1 MLSLKSE
8 KNWGVKQLKLDDLNK
23 IVDQELEFGQAYNY
37 RINVCC
43 STSCVSL
50 GSLKVLKAFE
60 DAIKEFGVE
69 NECKVA
75 RTGCIGAC
83 SVGPTVLIEPGDYA
97 YSNVTPEK
105 VRQIVRDHI
114 VLDLPIRDMLYE
126 SGTFFQKQ
134 HRLVLRNA
142 GKIDP
147 GRIQDYICVGGYGA
161 LCKVLT
167 NMAPQGV
174 INEVLA
180 SGLRGRGGAGFPTG
194 QKWRLV
200 ARAVNTPKYIVAN
213 LDEGDPGVYANRSLA
228 EADPHAI
235 IEGMLIAAYA
245 VGAEKGYIYIRS
257 EYPLAVQTLQKALA
271 QAKAM
276 SLLGSNVFETPFKFD
291 IELRLGAGAFVA
303 GEETA
308 ILASV
313 EGKRAMPRPRP
324 PYPANMGL
332 WGKPTLIQN
341 VETLANIP
349 LIVQNGSAWFA
360 KTGMTKC
367 SGTKCFSLTGKIANP
382 GIIEVPMGMSL
393 REVVF
398 DIGGGV
404 PGGKQFKAVLIGGP
418 SGGCLPEQL
427 LETAIDYDSLLKVG
441 AIMGSGGIVVL
452 DEDDCMVDTARYFTE
467 FCVDES
473 CGRCTPCRA
482 GLPRMLEVFN
492 RITHGQ
498 GELTDIGTLEKASVF
513 IRDVSL
519 CGLGQ
524 TAPNPVITTLRYF
537 KNEYISHITEH
548 KCEAGK
554 CYTSRYNKEE
564 PA

>member
-1 MLSLKSE
+1 LE
-8 KNWGVKQLKLDDLNK
+8 ELKLKLADLQK
-23 IVDQELEFGQAYNY
+23 ITEQELDFQKAYKY

-43 STSCVSL
+43 SSGCVPF
-50 GSLKVLKAFE
+50 GAFKVLKAFE
-60 DAIKEFGVE
+60 DAVKEFDVDK
-69 NECKVA
+69 ECKVA
-75 RTGCIGAC
+75 RTGCIGTC
-83 SVGPTVLIEPGDYA
+83 SAGPAVLIEPGDYL
-97 YSNVTPEK
+97 YQNVTPEA
-105 VRQIVRDHI
+105 VREIVRDHI
-114 VLDLPIRDMLYE
+114 VLGLPVKEMLYKNE
-126 SGTFFQKQ
+126 AYFKKQ

-147 GRIQDYICVGGYGA
+147 SRIQDYISAGGYSA
-161 LCKVLT
+161 LAKCLAT
-167 NMAPQGV
+167 MTQQGV
-174 INEVLA
+174 IYEVTT

-194 QKWRLV
+194 QKWTLV
-200 ARAVNTPKYIVAN
+200 SRAHNSPKYIVAN
-213 LDEGDPGVYANRSLA
+213 LDEGDPGVFANRTLA

-257 EYPLAVQTLQKALA
+257 EYPLGIQTLVKAIA

-276 SLLGSNVFETPFKFD
+276 SLLGDNILETQFKFD
-291 IELRLGAGAFVA
+291 LELRFGAGAFVA

-313 EGKRAMPRPRP
+313 EGRRAMPRPRP
-324 PYPANMGL
+324 PYPANSGL
-332 WGKPTLIQN
+332 WQKPTLIQN

-349 LIVQNGSAWFA
+349 LIIQNGGLWFS
-360 KTGMTKC
+360 KVGTPRC
-367 SGTKCFSLTGKIANP
+367 SGTKCFSLTGKVNNP
-382 GIIEVPMGMSL
+382 GLIEVPMGITL

-404 PGGKQFKAVLIGGP
+404 PDGKKFKAVLVGGP
-418 SGGCLPEQL
+418 SGGCLPETL
-427 LETAIDYDSLLKVG
+427 LESPIDYESLTKVG

-452 DEDDCMVDTARYFTE
+452 DDESCMVDTARFFTE

-473 CGRCTPCRA
+473 CGKCTPCRA
-482 GLPRMLEVFN
+482 GLARVNEIYN
-492 RITHGQ
+492 KITTGD
-498 GELTDIGTLEKASVF
+498 GKMEDIATLEKSSVF
-513 IRDVSL
+513 IRDASL

-537 KNEYISHITEH
+537 RDEYIKHIVEK

-554 CYTSRYNKEE
+554 CFKKAMEE
-564 PA
+564 E